1 MSPTSSFVQSLKSRK
16 MSFTKQFVAMTM
28 AALRADGK
36 IDSVE
41 LSTIKEMASWLE
53 MDPDEVNASIVAE
66 MEDPSDLD
74 TVIKSVE
81 GDEERLLVLEAC
93 VQVVLAD
100 DNLAAKEVR
109 LLLDI
114 CRKLQLPEEQM
125 VMALAMVCQNDRGI
139 HIEGS
144 DSDFE
149 DTELIEEE

>member
-1 MSPTSSFVQSLKSRK
+1 

-81 GDEERLLVLEAC
+81 GDEERLLILEAC

>member
-1 MSPTSSFVQSLKSRK
+1 

-74 TVIKSVE
+74 AVIQGIE
-81 GDEERLLVLEAC
+81 GDEERSLILEAC

-149 DTELIEEE
+149 DTELVEEE